1 MQTKHEQSC
10 KSDFLCV
17 RVFVFVCVCPS
28 LYFTFPKMKLFKV
41 RPMDLNST
49 FDSKA

>member
-17 RVFVFVCVCPS
+17 WECLFVCV
-28 LYFTFPKMKLFKV
+28 YVQAFTFPKMKLFKV